1 MWPLGHVAIAYLLY
15 TAATHSRFNAPPAHV
30 PALIL
35 VVGSQFPDL
44 VDKPLAWYLGVI
56 PTGRSLAHSL
66 VLLVPLSIGI
76 YLLARRYGRTEYGVA
91 FAIGAL
97 SHTLVDALPAVW
109 GGTNP
114 SFLLWPL
121 LSVESYESGAPT
133 VLGLLQNS
141 IGEPYFLAEFVLA
154 AFALVAWRRDGYPG
168 LDPIRTLLSRI
179 ATRRSQSEG

>member
-1 MWPLGHVAIAYLLY
+1 M
-15 TAATHSRFNAPPAHV
+15 
-30 PALIL
+30 
-35 VVGSQFPDL
+35 
-44 VDKPLAWYLGVI
+44 DKPLAWYLGVI

-133 VLGLLQNS
+133 VLG
-141 IGEPYFLAEFVLA
+141 
-154 AFALVAWRRDGYPG
+154 
-168 LDPIRTLLSRI
+168 
-179 ATRRSQSEG
+179 